1 MKNYTQ
7 GKKKRGRNAADSDSL
22 GMKFGITS
30 PRTEPQLAKILPE
43 GKGNIKWIVKRNNY
57 VLMAND
63 WNEGFKL

>member
-43 GKGNIKWIVKRNNY
+43 GKGNIK
-57 VLMAND
+57 
-63 WNEGFKL
+63 